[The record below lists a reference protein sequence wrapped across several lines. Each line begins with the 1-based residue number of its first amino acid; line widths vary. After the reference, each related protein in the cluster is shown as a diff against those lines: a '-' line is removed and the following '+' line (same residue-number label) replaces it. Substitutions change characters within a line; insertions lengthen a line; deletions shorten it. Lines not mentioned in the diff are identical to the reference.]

1 MSRSA
6 LSRVA
11 RAVSLVWLLAM
22 AVGASMLGTSL
33 GKTILERLSDGQ
45 FRTWAGR
52 LITVL
57 GLYYV
62 GYGLV
67 LLAGI
72 A

>member
-1 MSRSA
+1 MLA
-6 LSRVA
+6 IAVA
-11 RAVSLVWLLAM
+11 
-22 AVGASMLGTSL
+22 ASMVGTSL
-33 GKTILERLSDGQ
+33 GKQILERLSDAQ
-45 FRTWAGR
+45 FRSWAGR
-52 LITVL
+52 LITAL

>member
-1 MSRSA
+1 
-6 LSRVA
+6 
-11 RAVSLVWLLAM
+11 M

-33 GKTILERLSDGQ
+33 GKQILERLSDAQ

-67 LLAGI
+67 LLTGI